1 MSKSNAS
8 AKNRRAFISPPL
20 QNQSNTITQPS
31 NAPSTSTTG
40 LTLQQVISLFDRRIV
55 NLELLAKESS
65 QKVTFQQDVPAESST
80 ESSVDNLSEIIDEF
94 NSRFELFAQEI
105 GTMKD
110 ALLKLQTYT
119 MDVNKTLLEERGERS
134 GGSQLLTSEG
144 AKHPEKF
151 GQLLSLETNVSTEPI
166 ATEPTYQVNDEL
178 ISEDVT
184 ALSEPDIQMSS
195 ISSNNKKRGKA
206 F

>member
-31 NAPSTSTTG
+31 NAPSNSTTG

-55 NLELLAKESS
+55 NLESLAKESS
-65 QKVTFQQDVPAESST
+65 QKVAFQQDVPAESSD

-119 MDVNKTLLEERGERS
+119 MDVNKTLLEERG
-134 GGSQLLTSEG
+134 QLLTSEG

-151 GQLLSLETNVSTEPI
+151 GQLLSLETNVSTDPI
-166 ATEPTYQVNDEL
+166 ATEPTYEVNDEL

-184 ALSEPDIQMSS
+184 AVAEPDIQISS